1 MTTDNDHRQFFDLH
15 ASVHQAE
22 ALYFP
27 LEKGVTMDNDATSGQ
42 ISVTV
47 PGTLLAQIDAFV
59 GSSFVDR
66 DEFVRAAI
74 RHYVEYLQATGRA
87 SGAGSAIG

>member
-1 MTTDNDHRQFFDLH
+1 
-15 ASVHQAE
+15 
-22 ALYFP
+22 
-27 LEKGVTMDNDATSGQ
+27 MDNDATSGQ
-42 ISVTV
+42 VSVTI

-74 RHYVEYLQATGRA
+74 RHYVEYLQTTARV
-87 SGAGSAIG
+87 SGPGQAIG

>member
-1 MTTDNDHRQFFDLH
+1 
-15 ASVHQAE
+15 
-22 ALYFP
+22 
-27 LEKGVTMDNDATSGQ
+27 MDNDATSGQ

-47 PGTLLAQIDAFV
+47 PGTLIAQIDAFV

-74 RHYVEYLQATGRA
+74 RHYIEYLQAAGQSSG
-87 SGAGSAIG
+87 SGAAIG